1 MKYSVLGFLIDQPMH
16 GYALKRA
23 LSPAL
28 PPQQQVNDGIL
39 YPLLKR
45 LESEGLV
52 RKRVERGR
60 GSRDRHVFHPTA
72 KGRRA
77 FEQWLAGAD
86 DESDE
91 VTYDFLLGHPFLT
104 KCLFF
109 SRLPPAR
116 YAGSSKASSPT
127 APRSSRRSR
136 AIRARM
142 VGRGV
147 DTSSH
152 RGARPW
158 NRTTEGEG
166 AMAEANDPRGGAA
179 SSSEGGVTV
188 ARDTEQRCHR
198 HVGADRA
205 RARM

>member
-39 YPLLKR
+39 YPLLSR
-45 LESEGLV
+45 LEAEGLV

-60 GSRDRHVFHPTA
+60 GSRDRNVFHPTA

-77 FEQWLAGAD
+77 FEEWLAGTD
-86 DESDE
+86 DERDE

-109 SRLPPAR
+109 NRLTPAEIL
-116 YAGSSKASSPT
+116 AKFEDQLADCT
-127 APRSSRRSR
+127 AKLETFE

-142 VGRGV
+142 VGREV
-147 DTSSH
+147 DGH
-152 RGARPW
+152 RIAVLDLGIAQQKEKKRWLQRMIRESERRAPK
-158 NRTTEGEG
+158 
-166 AMAEANDPRGGAA
+166 AA
-179 SSSEGGVTV
+179 
-188 ARDTEQRCHR
+188 
-198 HVGADRA
+198 
-205 RARM
+205 

>member
-109 SRLPPAR
+109 SRLSPAEILAKLER
-116 YAGSSKASSPT
+116 QLADCT
-127 APRSSRRSR
+127 AKLGAFR
-136 AIRARM
+136 AIRAGM
-142 VGRGV
+142 VERGV
-147 DTSSH
+147 DSH
-152 RGARPW
+152 R
-158 NRTTEGEG
+158 
-166 AMAEANDPRGGAA
+166 
-179 SSSEGGVTV
+179 V
-188 ARDTEQRCHR
+188 AVLDLGIAQQKEKERWLKRMIRETEQRQ
-198 HVGADRA
+198 APRA
-205 RARM
+205 A

>member
-45 LESEGLV
+45 LETEGLV

-60 GSRDRHVFHPTA
+60 GGRARHVFHPTA
-72 KGRRA
+72 KGRRV
-77 FEQWLAGAD
+77 FEQWLASAE
-86 DESDE
+86 DEADE
-91 VTYDFLLGHPFLT
+91 VAYDFLLGHPFLT

-109 SRLPPAR
+109 NRL
-116 YAGSSKASSPT
+116 SPDEIVAKFEQQLAACAEKLVT
-127 APRSSRRSR
+127 FEE
-136 AIRARM
+136 IRARM

-147 DTSSH
+147 DAH
-152 RGARPW
+152 RVAVLDLGIAQQKEKERWLEQMIRESQQRQERP
-158 NRTTEGEG
+158 
-166 AMAEANDPRGGAA
+166 AA
-179 SSSEGGVTV
+179 
-188 ARDTEQRCHR
+188 
-198 HVGADRA
+198 
-205 RARM
+205 

>member
-1 MKYSVLGFLIDQPMH
+1 MKFSVLGFLIDQPMH

-28 PPQQQVNDGIL
+28 PPRQQVNDGIL

-45 LESEGLV
+45 LETEGLV

-60 GSRDRHVFHPTA
+60 GGRDRHVYHPTA

-86 DESDE
+86 DEADE
-91 VTYDFLLGHPFLT
+91 VAYDFLLGHPFLT

-109 SRLPPAR
+109 DRLAPDEIVVKFEHQL
-116 YAGSSKASSPT
+116 AGCTEKLET
-127 APRSSRRSR
+127 FG

-142 VGRGV
+142 IGRGV
-147 DTSSH
+147 DRH
-152 RGARPW
+152 R
-158 NRTTEGEG
+158 
-166 AMAEANDPRGGAA
+166 
-179 SSSEGGVTV
+179 V
-188 ARDTEQRCHR
+188 AVLDLGIAQQKERSD
-198 HVGADRA
+198 G
-205 RARM
+205 

>member
-39 YPLLKR
+39 YPLLNR
-45 LESEGLV
+45 LEAEGLV

-60 GSRDRHVFHPTA
+60 GSRDRNVFHPTA

-77 FEQWLAGAD
+77 FEEWLAGTN
-86 DESDE
+86 DERDE

-104 KCLFF
+104 KSLFF
-109 SRLPPAR
+109 SRLTPAEVF
-116 YAGSSKASSPT
+116 AKFEDQLADCT
-127 APRSSRRSR
+127 AKLETFK

-147 DTSSH
+147 DSH
-152 RGARPW
+152 RVAVLDLGIAQQKEKERW
-158 NRTTEGEG
+158 LKRMIRESERR
-166 AMAEANDPRGGAA
+166 ALKAA
-179 SSSEGGVTV
+179 
-188 ARDTEQRCHR
+188 
-198 HVGADRA
+198 
-205 RARM
+205 

>member
-28 PPQQQVNDGIL
+28 PPAQQVNDGIL

-60 GSRDRHVFHPTA
+60 GGRARNVFHPTA

-77 FEQWLAGAD
+77 FEQWLASRD
-86 DESDE
+86 DEADE
-91 VTYDFLLGHPFLT
+91 VAYDFLVGHPFLT

-109 SRLPPAR
+109 GSLEPDEVVAKFQEQL
-116 YAGSSKASSPT
+116 AGCVEKLETFES
-127 APRSSRRSR
+127 
-136 AIRARM
+136 IRARM

-147 DTSSH
+147 DRH
-152 RGARPW
+152 RVAVLDLGIAQQQ
-158 NRTTEGEG
+158 EKE
-166 AMAEANDPRGGAA
+166 RGLKRMIRE
-179 SSSEGGVTV
+179 SK
-188 ARDTEQRCHR
+188 QQ
-198 HVGADRA
+198 A
-205 RARM
+205 RAAA

>member
-28 PPQQQVNDGIL
+28 PQEQTVNDGIL
-39 YPLLKR
+39 YPLLNR
-45 LESEGLV
+45 LEAEGLV

-60 GSRDRHVFHPTA
+60 GGRTRNVFHPTA

-77 FEQWLAGAD
+77 FEQWLEGSD
-86 DESDE
+86 DERDE

-109 SRLPPAR
+109 NRLTPDQERAKL
-116 YAGSSKASSPT
+116 ADQLADCSGKLET
-127 APRSSRRSR
+127 FK

-142 VGRGV
+142 VGREV
-147 DTSSH
+147 DRH
-152 RGARPW
+152 RVAVLDLGIAQQREKQRW
-158 NRTTEGEG
+158 LKRMIKESGT
-166 AMAEANDPRGGAA
+166 PRASEQAA
-179 SSSEGGVTV
+179 
-188 ARDTEQRCHR
+188 
-198 HVGADRA
+198 
-205 RARM
+205 